1 MLPYSADAAAL
12 LAFLVAWIGYAHF
25 VKRRHNQRP
34 GLNALMN
41 AQRDAWMREMA
52 RRDVRIVDTA
62 ITSTLQNGT
71 AFFASTSLIAIGG
84 AATVLRSTDDVVRL
98 FAELPF
104 APAISRGLWEAKTI
118 GLMAIFGYA
127 FFKFGWAYRLYNYS
141 AILIGATPPAA
152 SPDAEARET
161 AARRAAGMSTVAGR
175 HFADGQRALFFSFA
189 YLGWFLGPLVFML
202 TTALIMVVIYRRQFH
217 SDALDAL
224 GDISDADPES

>member
-12 LAFLVAWIGYAHF
+12 LAFLAAWIGYARF
-25 VKRRHNQRP
+25 VKFRHGRNP

-41 AQRDAWMREMA
+41 AQRDIWMNEMA
-52 RRDVRIVDTA
+52 HREVRIVDTA

-71 AFFASTSLIAIGG
+71 AFFASTSLLAIGG
-84 AATVLRSTDDVVRL
+84 AATVLRSTEDVVRL

-104 APAISRGLWEAKTI
+104 APSISRGLWEMKTI

-127 FFKFGWAYRLYNYS
+127 FFKFGWSYRLYNYS
-141 AILIGATPPAA
+141 AILIGATPPAT
-152 SPDAEARET
+152 SPDNIAREK

-189 YLGWFLGPLVFML
+189 YLGWYLGPVVFML
-202 TTALIMVVIYRRQFH
+202 TTLLIMVVIYRRQFH

-224 GDISDADPES
+224 AREAGDDPQS